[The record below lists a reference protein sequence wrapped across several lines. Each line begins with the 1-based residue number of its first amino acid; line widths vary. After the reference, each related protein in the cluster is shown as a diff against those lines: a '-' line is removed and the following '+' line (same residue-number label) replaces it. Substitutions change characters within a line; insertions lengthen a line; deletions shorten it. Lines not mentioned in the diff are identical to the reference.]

1 MTTSA
6 IVKNPNLSRISVR
19 LYFNTDCICIGGLA
33 LKTNS
38 KKFNFSGDYFL
49 NEDVQIYPSQDVV
62 GKDWPAI
69 YRERKEILC
78 KLLQK
83 QTKKVG

>member
-1 MTTSA
+1 MTLSA
-6 IVKNPNLSRISVR
+6 VLKNPNLSRISVR

-33 LKTNS
+33 LTINS

-83 QTKKVG
+83 QTKKVS